1 MEVDKKDSAPLN
13 PARRTAIMI
22 YDLIAIVGVVV
33 ILGTIVGVLWAASR
47 V

>member
-1 MEVDKKDSAPLN
+1 MDVGEKDAPN
-13 PARRTAIMI
+13 SRPDRGTGTMI
-22 YDLIAIVGVVV
+22 YDVVAIVGVVV